1 MGDLMLLL
9 MTVGGVGG
17 AIKNNSNSSINN
29 ACKEFEKV
37 NEEFENTLNQWE
49 DTLGKEA
56 MIKLELDTTIQSLT
70 SSKHLYDSA
79 LRSTKDAFRQTE
91 MIIMI
96 TIGVFIFSI
105 IVTFLL
111 RYFNVYSNI
120 WNYFVKK
127 K

>member
-1 MGDLMLLL
+1 MGDLMLYGMLI
-9 MTVGGVGG
+9 GGVGG
-17 AIKNNSNSSINN
+17 AIKNNSNSSINDACN
-29 ACKEFEKV
+29 AFEQV
-37 NEEFENTLNQWE
+37 NEEFEHTLKQWE

-56 MIKLELDTTIQSLT
+56 LIKLQLDSTIQSLT
-70 SSKHLYDSA
+70 SSKHLYESA

-91 MIIMI
+91 LIIMI

-105 IVTFLL
+105 ILTFLF

>member
-1 MGDLMLLL
+1 MGDVLLWGMLI
-9 MTVGGVGG
+9 GGVGG
-17 AIKNNSNSSINN
+17 AIKNNNSSSISD
-29 ACKEFEKV
+29 ACNEFEKV

-49 DTLGKEA
+49 DTLGQEA
-56 MIKLELDTTIQSLT
+56 MIKFKLDSTIQSLT

-91 MIIMI
+91 LIIMI

-105 IVTFLL
+105 IITFLL